1 MKRTFEEPEVRKI
14 LINLRESIADGSGGP
29 DAHVSI
35 IFATVQ
41 AMAGCTDLI
50 NDTLP
55 NPGVISGNTL
65 MDWIIANAAVLAN
78 CSTIGVEP
86 ETDVRL
92 FAAAPAQTGGRG
104 TVVYDVPKDIAD
116 TYGMKY

>member
-1 MKRTFEEPEVRKI
+1 MKKTFEEPEVRKI

-29 DAHVSI
+29 DNYVSI

-50 NDTLP
+50 TDTLP
-55 NPGVISGNTL
+55 NPGIITGDILVE
-65 MDWIIANAAVLAN
+65 WININAAALAT

-86 ETDVRL
+86 GGGIGT
-92 FAAAPAQTGGRG
+92 FSMAPTRSGKG

-116 TYGMKY
+116 AYGMRY

>member
-29 DAHVSI
+29 DSYVSI

-50 NDTLP
+50 SDTLP
-55 NPGVISGNTL
+55 NPGIITGNTL
-65 MDWIIANAAVLAN
+65 MDWIVANASVLAS
-78 CSTIGVEP
+78 CSTMGVEP
-86 ETDVRL
+86 EPSVRL
-92 FAAAPAQTGGRG
+92 FAAAPSQTGGKG
-104 TVVYDVPKDIAD
+104 NVVYDVPKDIAD

>member
-65 MDWIIANAAVLAN
+65 MDWIIANAAVLAS
-78 CSTIGVEP
+78 CSTIGVEEP
-86 ETDVRL
+86 QNMML
-92 FAAAPAQTGGRG
+92 FSAAPAQTGGKG

>member
-1 MKRTFEEPEVRKI
+1 
-14 LINLRESIADGSGGP
+14 
-29 DAHVSI
+29 
-35 IFATVQ
+35 
-41 AMAGCTDLI
+41 MAGCTDLI

-55 NPGVISGNTL
+55 NPGVISGNAL

-92 FAAAPAQTGGRG
+92 FAAAPAQTGGKG